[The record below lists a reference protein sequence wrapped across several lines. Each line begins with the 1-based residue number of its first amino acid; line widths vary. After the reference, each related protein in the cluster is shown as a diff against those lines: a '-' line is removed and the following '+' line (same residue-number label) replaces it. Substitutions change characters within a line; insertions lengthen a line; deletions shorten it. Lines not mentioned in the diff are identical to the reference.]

1 MGFIYK
7 ELEITINDEVYNNCQ
22 GTNNQSNTMV
32 CLASVMVTLYP
43 T

>member
-1 MGFIYK
+1 MGSS
-7 ELEITINDEVYNNCQ
+7 EGSVGSGEDSGCQ
-22 GTNNQSNTMV
+22 GTNNQSNIMV